1 VQEVEILMKRILV
14 TGAVALVLAL
24 AFAATPASAQVM
36 KESTCTDTVGSNTIT
51 YDCKFHVKDYTVGA
65 PITFTLNYSCTGSC
79 GPVVAFGLR
88 NAGFT
93 PAGATGR
100 MLGGRVLENGLEL
113 TFAFDSVR
121 TQGKGVAANAQF
133 SMSLYVDDGTGQWT
147 PVPCPV
153 NVHLNQ

>member
-1 VQEVEILMKRILV
+1 MKRILV

-36 KESTCTDTVGSNTIT
+36 KESTCTDKVGDNTVT
-51 YDCKFHVKDYTVGA
+51 YDCKFHMQDYVLGS
-65 PITFTLNYSCTGSC
+65 PVTFTLNYACTGTC

-93 PAGATGR
+93 PAGVTGR
-100 MLGGRVLENGLEL
+100 MVSGRVVDNGLEL
-113 TFAFDSVR
+113 TFAFDSLNKSR
-121 TQGKGVAANAQF
+121 KGVGANAQF
-133 SMSLYVDDGTGQWT
+133 SMSLYVDDGTGHFEA
-147 PVPCPV
+147 VPYAV